1 MHLAIFLRERKVEE
15 ETFVFKVIFEM
26 LPWEG
31 GDSMKLFN
39 PDGLIV
45 LIQQGVQCAADFR
58 EVLLMIIWKPG
69 DVCTQHKPHEPCCQ
83 SPYESGMHAKSVNFI
98 ISHLIQCA
106 TPSCFRK
113 LSKHFRE
120 CRVTANRPSA
130 CSSTSP
136 SVPSWL
142 EGIDVLKVNKLSYV
156 QGVQRSLWRLGPHHL
171 SGDVRAPG
179 TFCR

>member
-58 EVLLMIIWKPG
+58 EVLLMII
-69 DVCTQHKPHEPCCQ
+69 
-83 SPYESGMHAKSVNFI
+83 
-98 ISHLIQCA
+98 
-106 TPSCFRK
+106 
-113 LSKHFRE
+113 
-120 CRVTANRPSA
+120 
-130 CSSTSP
+130 
-136 SVPSWL
+136 
-142 EGIDVLKVNKLSYV
+142 
-156 QGVQRSLWRLGPHHL
+156 
-171 SGDVRAPG
+171 
-179 TFCR
+179 